1 MPTEAT
7 IQIARE
13 FRLALAGEA
22 FTEGQAKLY
31 SQRLRRAMGQQGLRT
46 FSTGDVSSQL
56 DDAIWLLEC
65 ALIERSADQEGPWR
79 LGVKRAGDI
88 LEWLSQSDLKPAGAP
103 LHLLAAAAYQVA
115 GFPAM
120 ALGHLHRMPDEP
132 FSNLLRQFLRGD
144 FPGTS
149 DAVYTFWREQR
160 VLNTPNV
167 SDESDISLLA
177 VRHTIMS
184 VGTVCAYLRSGVD
197 TMLERALNK
206 LDYLAAGFLHSRDQY
221 SHLLARLIAIT
232 SRRYVGSSLWPQ
244 IGALQNVSSSRAS
257 AALTQFGRAAFMN
270 RRALVWPAQEVGINR
285 LLQQGSFVLCTPTGS
300 GKTTVATLAIVQGLF
315 EGDENSSLILEAL
328 GLGNLVLYLVPSRA
342 IAAEV
347 ENRLAQDL
355 QGVTAEPVVV
365 TGLYGGV
372 DWGPTDAWIQT
383 NQPTIV
389 ICTFE
394 KADALLRYLGVL
406 FLNRVRLIV
415 IDEAHMVEQDI
426 ARTSELQSGSS
437 RAYRLEQLGT
447 RLLQAQDT
455 YHFRIVAL
463 SAVAAQAAPA
473 LARWISGQP
482 DTAPVTSDHRSTRQ
496 MLGRLEVSNRG
507 QFTITYDLMDGHSL
521 SFEEERRRD
530 SPYVPSPFP
539 PLPGGVVDMTRP
551 EAAMKVPTLWAAIQ
565 LAAERSDGT
574 TPSVLISVTQH
585 VDSFAS
591 ACADQLDAWPE
602 ERLPRYANRD
612 ETNERWT
619 RCLATAA
626 DYFTEASVEYRLL
639 ERGIAVHHGKMPSL
653 LARRLKAVI
662 DSGDVRII
670 IATSTLSEGVNIPV
684 NYLLIPSTYRSQ
696 APLSLQEFSNL
707 IGRVG
712 RPGVATEGH
721 ALVML
726 PERGRNRN
734 GSLIPTRSRQ
744 WNAYERLKNAIRQTH
759 SDADA
764 GHPPDAAS
772 SALSQLL
779 AALEGAWRNLAGSNS
794 SPEDFTE
801 WLERSVVFE
810 SSDESSEAINLLDSL
825 DAFLL
830 AAIQEVEELR
840 NEEIAGDALEEQL
853 IHIWRRTYAFASAR
867 DEERL
872 RRIWLDRG
880 RVIKAQYPNAAQRR
894 QIYKTSLSPR
904 SAVALLNQAASMNT
918 KLLEGLEYGRMQL
931 EQRFAFLREV
941 LELLSVVPSFRLAAG
956 IGSGTNRTDWET
968 LLRWWVAK
976 NTLRRQPRANQIT
989 KWYQFVSQNFI
1000 YRAAWGIGSILGL
1013 LLDLGEGDEPVKAL
1027 EIDDWPRSG
1036 LPWVAFWLKE
1046 LLTWGT
1052 LDPVAAF
1059 LLARGNRI
1067 DRPKAEFEARA
1078 YYAEVAELSPN
1089 DMLDPRRIRTWMQS
1103 QNPEPPSLGA
1113 MGEFTIAARLERDV
1127 GAYTMEHLMVSPI
1140 SDGGDLLWIDPA
1152 GYAVARS
1159 TRPLEWPVRPGTY
1172 DFDLNVT
1179 ESNVSATP
1187 YLPYR

>member
-1 MPTEAT
+1 M
-7 IQIARE
+7 
-13 FRLALAGEA
+13 
-22 FTEGQAKLY
+22 
-31 SQRLRRAMGQQGLRT
+31 
-46 FSTGDVSSQL
+46 
-56 DDAIWLLEC
+56 
-65 ALIERSADQEGPWR
+65 
-79 LGVKRAGDI
+79 
-88 LEWLSQSDLKPAGAP
+88 
-103 LHLLAAAAYQVA
+103 
-115 GFPAM
+115 
-120 ALGHLHRMPDEP
+120 
-132 FSNLLRQFLRGD
+132 
-144 FPGTS
+144 
-149 DAVYTFWREQR
+149 
-160 VLNTPNV
+160 
-167 SDESDISLLA
+167 
-177 VRHTIMS
+177 
-184 VGTVCAYLRSGVD
+184 
-197 TMLERALNK
+197 
-206 LDYLAAGFLHSRDQY
+206 
-221 SHLLARLIAIT
+221 
-232 SRRYVGSSLWPQ
+232 
-244 IGALQNVSSSRAS
+244 
-257 AALTQFGRAAFMN
+257 
-270 RRALVWPAQEVGINR
+270 
-285 LLQQGSFVLCTPTGS
+285 
-300 GKTTVATLAIVQGLF
+300 
-315 EGDENSSLILEAL
+315 
-328 GLGNLVLYLVPSRA
+328 YLVPSRA

-355 QGVTAEPVVV
+355 HGIAAEPVVV

-372 DWGPTDAWIQT
+372 DWGPTDAWIQS

-389 ICTFE
+389 VCTFE

-426 ARTSELQSGSS
+426 ARASELQSGSS

-539 PLPGGVVDMTRP
+539 PLPGGIVDMTRP

-574 TPSVLISVTQH
+574 TPSVLISVTQQ

-602 ERLPRYANRD
+602 DSLPRYANRD
-612 ETNERWT
+612 ETNERWA
-619 RCLATAA
+619 RCLASAA

-639 ERGIAVHHGKMPSL
+639 ARGIAVHHGKMPSL
-653 LARRLKAVI
+653 LARRLKALI
-662 DSGDVRII
+662 DAGDVRII

-684 NYLLIPSTYRSQ
+684 NYLLIPSIYRSQ
-696 APLSLQEFSNL
+696 APLSIQEFSNL

-721 ALVML
+721 ALVVL
-726 PERGRNRN
+726 PERARNRN

-744 WNAYERLKNAIRQTH
+744 WNGYERLRNAIRQTH
-759 SDADA
+759 SAA
-764 GHPPDAAS
+764 GAAHRSDAAS

-779 AALEGAWRNLAGSNS
+779 AAIESAWRNLAGSDS

-840 NEEIAGDALEEQL
+840 NEEIAGDVLEEEL
-853 IHIWRRTYAFASAR
+853 IRIWRRTYAFASAH

-880 RVIKAQYPNAAQRR
+880 RVIKAQYPDAAQRR
-894 QIYKTSLSPR
+894 RIYKTSLSPQ
-904 SAVALLNQAASMNT
+904 SAVALLNQVASIKT
-918 KLLEGLEYGRMQL
+918 KLLEGVDYGTMQV
-931 EQRFAFLREV
+931 ERRFAFLREV
-941 LELLSVVPSFRLAAG
+941 LELLSVVPSFRLGLG
-956 IGSGTNRTDWET
+956 IGSGANRTDWET

-976 NTLRRQPRANQIT
+976 NTLQRQPRASQIT

-1067 DRPKAEFEARA
+1067 DRPGAELEARA
-1078 YYAEVAELSPN
+1078 YYAEVANVSPN
-1089 DMLDPRRIRTWMQS
+1089 DMLDPRRIRAWMQS
-1103 QNPEPPSLGA
+1103 QNAEPSPLGPPGA
-1113 MGEFTIAARLERDV
+1113 FTIAARLVREQ

-1140 SDGGDLLWIDPA
+1140 SDDGDLLWIDSA

-1159 TRPLEWPVRPGTY
+1159 TRPLEWRPATY

-1187 YLPYR
+1187 YLPYRGVAS